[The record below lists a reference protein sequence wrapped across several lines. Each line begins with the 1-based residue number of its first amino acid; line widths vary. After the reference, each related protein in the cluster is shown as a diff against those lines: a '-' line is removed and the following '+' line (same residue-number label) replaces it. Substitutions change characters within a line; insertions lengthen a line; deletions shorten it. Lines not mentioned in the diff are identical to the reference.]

1 MKSKLRWI
9 KSRLSITREARPK
22 TIEHPLP
29 DVPKPSPALHVV
41 SQGYQPLR
49 IVMVNREAFV
59 LTYVWHLTT
68 LFERICPAALHEWA
82 FWSYADLDRTSQTS
96 AASEAVRFANW
107 VVFCQATP
115 AGFPSHVQR
124 WAESWLSQ
132 KREAPEVVGF
142 FALAGDDANS
152 EGQAQARLRKL
163 ARDANRAF
171 VAVRDYLW
179 GRNNVLRGFTHS
191 QRTRLPYE

>member
-9 KSRLSITREARPK
+9 KSRLSITCEARRK
-22 TIEHPLP
+22 TIGHPLP
-29 DVPKPSPALHVV
+29 DIPKSCPGLHAA
-41 SQGYQPLR
+41 SQGNQPLR

-59 LTYVWHLTT
+59 LTYVWHLTE
-68 LFERICPAALHEWA
+68 LFEQECPTGPLEWA
-82 FWSYADLDRTSQTS
+82 FWSYADLDHPSQTS
-96 AASEAVRFANW
+96 AASEAVRLANW

-115 AGFPSHVQR
+115 SALSSHIQR
-124 WAESWLSQ
+124 WAKSWLSQ
-132 KREAPEVVGF
+132 EREAPAVVGF
-142 FALAGDDANS
+142 FALTGEANS
-152 EGQAQARLRKL
+152 EGKAQARLRKL

-191 QRTRLPYE
+191 QRARLPYE